1 MAELCFATYCVV
13 FKDLIGRYSPV
24 TLMKWMFTYAAIC
37 CIPFSYNGLASIN
50 FTTLPTAVYADLAF
64 IVFGATFLSYLLVP
78 IGQHRGFA
86 RRSSRGMLFATH
98 RQHRCSPYCG
108 EWTGSRRP
116 RERRS
121 CWFSW
126 ESTWSTAVNRGP
138 RWKPKRSKPHAVPL
152 RMRLLC
158 PTFRKV
164 PDAPEKRP
172 PRKRLTN
179 NCSNRINISVS
190 ARNRIMAIAPYSGN
204 ISA

>member
-1 MAELCFATYCVV
+1 MYCYLQPIVASMLAV
-13 FKDLIGRYSPV
+13 LWGMDR
-24 TLMKWMFTYAAIC
+24 FTPTKGAAI
-37 CIPFSYNGLASIN
+37 
-50 FTTLPTAVYADLAF
+50 
-64 IVFGATFLSYLLVP
+64 LLV
-78 IGQHRGFA
+78 FV
-86 RRSSRGMLFATH
+86 
-98 RQHRCSPYCG
+98 
-108 EWTGSRRP
+108 
-116 RERRS
+116 
-121 CWFSW
+121 

-190 ARNRIMAIAPYSGN
+190 ARNPDYGNCPVQRKYFCITNNEISRSRFLSRNCEMYRGHGGRSPPLLPDDRYSIAAAAAGPNSRF
-204 ISA
+204 

>member
-1 MAELCFATYCVV
+1 
-13 FKDLIGRYSPV
+13 
-24 TLMKWMFTYAAIC
+24 MKWMFTYAAIC

-78 IGQHRGFA
+78 IGQHRLRPTLVTMYCYLQPIVA
-86 RRSSRGMLFATH
+86 SMLAVLWGMDRFTPTKGAAILLVFVGV
-98 RQHRCSPYCG
+98 YL
-108 EWTGSRRP
+108 
-116 RERRS
+116 
-121 CWFSW
+121 
-126 ESTWSTAVNRGP
+126 VNRSKSRA

-152 RMRLLC
+152 RMRLLR

-172 PRKRLTN
+172 PRKHLTN